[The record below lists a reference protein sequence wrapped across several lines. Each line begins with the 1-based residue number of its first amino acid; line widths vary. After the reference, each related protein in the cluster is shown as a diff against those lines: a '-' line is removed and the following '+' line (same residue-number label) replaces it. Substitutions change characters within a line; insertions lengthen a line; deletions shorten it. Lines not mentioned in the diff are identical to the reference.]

1 MKRPDYWC
9 RLAKIAR
16 SIPTEAISEPAPGF
30 STRVAALAMDARHQR
45 IDLLGAMALRALGIA
60 VALVFVACLL
70 QIPNL
75 NRPDNRADEP
85 DDTSSELVAAL

>member
-1 MKRPDYWC
+1 
-9 RLAKIAR
+9 
-16 SIPTEAISEPAPGF
+16 
-30 STRVAALAMDARHQR
+30 
-45 IDLLGAMALRALGIA
+45 MALRALGIA